1 MERIVQVKGTL
12 PLIAD
17 YLNTNE
23 KRIYE
28 IFGLKQEEREQ
39 QNNEQKGGGQCGIT
53 NQSKTISSSESS
65 I

>member
-1 MERIVQVKGTL
+1 MKNSVQVKGTL

-17 YLNTNE
+17 YFSTNE

-39 QNNEQKGGGQCGIT
+39 KNMKQEGEKDGVIT
-53 NQSKTISSSESS
+53 NKSATI
-65 I
+65 